1 MKKFIVAFGVAAMAL
16 GFAACNKGAA
26 NEETADNGIQSD
38 SLSMLLG
45 DVQGASYVGYWDQ
58 MPDTMKAKLSKDD
71 FLAGFKAV
79 IQKDFNKDQA
89 YLMGMST
96 AMQVLGNISQM
107 EEAGVKFNRSEY
119 ISHFSSSFKQD
130 SVNMVEMGAK
140 NEQLT
145 MYMNQV
151 QNLMMQKQQKQQEE
165 AMKAAEEKA
174 QPNIKAGKEYVES
187 QKKADPSIQTTE
199 SGVSYKVVTEGKG
212 TKPGKSDNVKVKYV
226 GKHINGEEF
235 DSSNGEAVQFN
246 VAGVVPGFGE
256 ILQLM
261 APGAKYVAY
270 IPSDKAYGNNGT
282 GSIEP
287 GETLVFEI
295 EMVEVMPNASK

>member
-16 GFAACNKGAA
+16 GFAGCNKGGASEG
-26 NEETADNGIQSD
+26 NADNGIQSD

-45 DVQGASYVGYWDQ
+45 DVQGASYVGYWEQ
-58 MPDTMKAKLSKDD
+58 MPDTMKAKLSKDE
-71 FLAGFKAV
+71 FIAGFKAV
-79 IQKDFNKDQA
+79 LQKDFNKDQA

-96 AMQVLGNISQM
+96 AMQVLGNVSQI
-107 EEAGVKFNRSEY
+107 EDAGVKFNRDEY
-119 ISHFSSSFKQD
+119 LAHFSNAFKKD
-130 SVNMVEMGAK
+130 SVNQIEMTVK

-151 QNLMMQKQQKQQEE
+151 QNLIMEKQQKMQE
-165 AMKAAEEKA
+165 AALKAAEEKA
-174 QPNIKAGKEYVES
+174 QPNIEAGKAYVES
-187 QKKADPSIQTTE
+187 QKKADPSIKTTE
-199 SGVSYKVVTEGKG
+199 SGVSYKVINEGKG
-212 TKPGKSDNVKVKYV
+212 EKPGKTDNVKVKYV
-226 GKHINGEEF
+226 GKHIDGKEF

-295 EMVEVMPNASK
+295 EMEEVVPNASK